1 MKHPRSE
8 SDSLRE
14 APVLV
19 SDDRG
24 SMRACVIRST
34 GGLDRIEV
42 ADVAA
47 PGSPALLGGRDVRVA
62 IRAAALNHL
71 DLFVVRGLPGE
82 YQFPHVLGSDGAG
95 VVETAGPD
103 VTSVKPGDAVMI
115 NPGIWD
121 GTCDYCRA
129 GEHSLCV
136 NYQVLGE
143 HVPGTLAESV
153 LVPEDNLAK
162 VPALDPPLSWAEA
175 AAFSLVSLTAWRML
189 VTRARV
195 EAGETVLVW
204 GIGGG
209 VSLAAMRIA
218 KLRGARVIVTSS
230 SDAKLAQARQLG
242 ADVTLNHRTQ
252 SVAREVRAL
261 TARRGVDV
269 VVENVGEATWEDSL
283 RCLAKGGRLVTCGA
297 TTGPRVVTD
306 VRRLFWNQYTILG
319 STLGNATDY
328 AAVVRVL
335 SGGALRPLVDR
346 VYPLAEVRTA
356 FERLAR
362 GEQLG
367 KVLVE
372 VRGSAADPVGP

>member
-1 MKHPRSE
+1 ME
-8 SDSLRE
+8 QTN
-14 APVLV
+14 VV
-19 SDDRG
+19 SAERRT
-24 SMRACVIRST
+24 MRACVIRAT
-34 GGLDRIEV
+34 GGLERIEV
-42 ADVAA
+42 ADVPS
-47 PGSPALLGGRDVRVA
+47 PGSPALLGTREVRVA

-103 VTSVKPGDAVMI
+103 VTTVKPGDAVMI

-121 GTCDYCRA
+121 GTCDFCRA

-153 LVPEDNLAK
+153 LVPEDNLAR

-175 AAFSLVSLTAWRML
+175 AAFSLVSLTAWRMI

-195 EAGETVLVW
+195 ESGETVLVW
-204 GIGGG
+204 GVGGG

-252 SVAREVRAL
+252 SVAHEVRAL

-297 TTGPRVVTD
+297 TSGPRVVTD

-335 SGGALRPLVDR
+335 SGRALRPLVDR
-346 VYPLAEVRTA
+346 VYPLAERRPA

-367 KVLVE
+367 KVLVA
-372 VRGSAADPVGP
+372 VRGSAADTVVP